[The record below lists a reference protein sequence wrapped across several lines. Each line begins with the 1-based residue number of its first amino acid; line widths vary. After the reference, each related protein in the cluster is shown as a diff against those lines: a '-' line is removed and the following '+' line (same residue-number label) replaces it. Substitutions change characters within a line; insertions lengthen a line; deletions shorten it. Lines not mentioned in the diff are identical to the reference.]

1 VPAVRALWLNAL
13 RHAQYVWLS
22 PQSFRRIPWT
32 ARPIAVYFDQHFEPA
47 GRGPFGLF
55 VRSTP
60 R

>member
-1 VPAVRALWLNAL
+1 VRALWLNAL